1 MSEITNLKSSFITP
15 SDRSL
20 VILVRDG
27 DEDAAELLY
36 NRYARRVLGLVK
48 SQMSEKLSSATEPDD
63 LVQSVFKSFF
73 RKVQSGVYN
82 APPGRTLW
90 NLIAVVAVNKVI
102 RSANYHTA
110 QCRDLERALP
120 LEISGDAI
128 DKKTADDLSIYVR
141 ELLEQLRPQ
150 DLQIANLRIDGHS
163 VEEIATK
170 VDRALRSVE
179 RSLSNTRQL
188 FADELL
194 RQD

>member
-73 RKVQSGVYN
+73 RKVQTGVYN